1 MLHLS
6 DKLAAPPPYRHT
18 DKQKR
23 VKIYFSLG
31 SHLGRGIKKEE
42 EKTKNQK
49 KTTYIMTYNN
59 NNMGF
64 YKKR

>member
-6 DKLAAPPPYRHT
+6 DKLAAYRHT

-31 SHLGRGIKKEE
+31 SHLGSGIKKEE
-42 EKTKNQK
+42 EKRKNQK
-49 KTTYIMTYNN
+49 KTYIMTYNN

>member
-42 EKTKNQK
+42 EKRKNQK
-49 KTTYIMTYNN
+49 KKNIYNDI
-59 NNMGF
+59 
-64 YKKR
+64 